1 MKSRIERLNA
11 SKSNANLISLLCADL
26 IGYQN
31 KDCVDRYLKVVVQAI
46 EASELLDNEDDG
58 AALVESVA
66 RNMHKLIAYKDEYE
80 VARLFSLAGI
90 QSELLEVPNSS
101 GKATW
106 HLHPPFLRALGMNN
120 KLRIPFKIAVPL
132 MNILAKGKVLRGT
145 PFDIFGFA
153 KVRKMERTIRDV
165 YRKEILAALKVVNKD
180 NYDQVLALA
189 SLPIDVRG
197 FEEIKLRRAEK
208 FLEDL
213 TSISKR
219 LFPEKV

>member
-1 MKSRIERLNA
+1 
-11 SKSNANLISLLCADL
+11 
-26 IGYQN
+26 
-31 KDCVDRYLKVVVQAI
+31 
-46 EASELLDNEDDG
+46 
-58 AALVESVA
+58 
-66 RNMHKLIAYKDEYE
+66 
-80 VARLFSLAGI
+80 
-90 QSELLEVPNSS
+90 
-101 GKATW
+101 
-106 HLHPPFLRALGMNN
+106 
-120 KLRIPFKIAVPL
+120 

-165 YRKEILAALKVVNKD
+165 YRKELLAALKVVNKD

>member
-1 MKSRIERLNA
+1 M
-11 SKSNANLISLLCADL
+11 
-26 IGYQN
+26 Y
-31 KDCVDRYLKVVVQAI
+31 
-46 EASELLDNEDDG
+46 
-58 AALVESVA
+58 
-66 RNMHKLIAYKDEYE
+66 KLIAYKDEYE

-90 QSELLEVPNSS
+90 QSDLLEVSHSS

-106 HLHPPFLRALGMNN
+106 HLHPPFLRALGMDS
-120 KLRIPFKIAVPL
+120 KLRIPYRIAAPL
-132 MNILAKGKVLRGT
+132 MNILARGKVLRGT

-208 FLEDL
+208 FLTDL
-213 TSISKR
+213 SSISAQ
-219 LFPEKV
+219 LQNQ